1 MTQLSLPTIH
11 RIHTRPARGQ
21 RAPETP
27 DPLTS
32 LSTNHNAWKST
43 IKESV
48 FGVSFLL
55 TSSSEF
61 HIIVGKT
68 GPHLFIC
75 PYTLIGL
82 PIFCNIYWGA
92 EEDLYTRQC
101 PSFIVSWV
109 ISELKFQNWKAHL
122 ATSHSVPNCTN
133 NFKVQVIMRHRQS
146 RKRPANLMGL
156 YGVFPALVGMFW
168 LF

>member
-21 RAPETP
+21 TAPETP

-32 LSTNHNAWKST
+32 LSINHNAWKST
-43 IKESV
+43 SKEPV

-55 TSSSEF
+55 TSSSES

-75 PYTLIGL
+75 PFTLIGL
-82 PIFCNIYWGA
+82 SIFCNIYWGGRRGFI
-92 EEDLYTRQC
+92 YPTM
-101 PSFIVSWV
+101 SFLHSVLSDFRIE
-109 ISELKFQNWKAHL
+109 ILELKSSSCYISLSTK
-122 ATSHSVPNCTN
+122 
-133 NFKVQVIMRHRQS
+133 
-146 RKRPANLMGL
+146 L
-156 YGVFPALVGMFW
+156 Y
-168 LF
+168 